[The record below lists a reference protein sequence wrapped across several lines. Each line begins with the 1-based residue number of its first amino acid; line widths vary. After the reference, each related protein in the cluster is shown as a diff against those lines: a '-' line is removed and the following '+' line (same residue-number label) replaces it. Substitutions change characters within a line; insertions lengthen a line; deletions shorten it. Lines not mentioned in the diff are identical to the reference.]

1 MSLESDVKLLQR
13 VPILSEFSEDK
24 LRLLAFS
31 AENRTYRDGQHLFT
45 AGDKGDSGYVVARGS
60 VAIYA
65 PGRTDAPIET
75 VPEGGII
82 GELAMIV
89 EGERPLTA
97 VAIGDVA
104 AIQIRRPLFRRMLD
118 EFPEIAERLKVLVAA
133 RLTRT
138 TAELMDVKRRLDQI
152 DEAG

>member
-45 AGDKGDSGYVVARGS
+45 AGDRGDSGYVVARGA

-65 PGRTDAPIET
+65 PGSSAEPIET

-89 EGERPLTA
+89 EVERPLTA

-118 EFPEIAERLKVLVAA
+118 EFPEIAERLRTLVPPAS
-133 RLTRT
+133 
-138 TAELMDVKRRLDQI
+138 
-152 DEAG
+152 